1 MHRFSKK
8 KKPGGLKHSRRE
20 QEQQL
25 KVLQLNTTFRFF
37 FLWSSVEKHLLPPT
51 RALGSLV

>member
-25 KVLQLNTTFRFF
+25 KVLQLNTTFLF
-37 FLWSSVEKHLLPPT
+37 
-51 RALGSLV
+51 SLSGRL